1 MIRAIFRL
9 LAVACCLAVAA
20 LAFLLW
26 DATGRAGYTRYPDP
40 ARAASDKKAA
50 EQSLGDLFEGS
61 GLNEGSGRLAT
72 IPNDFALGLAPSGPG
87 KHAVSLA
94 TIAGPALAAG
104 LYILLPT
111 RRAKPTP
118 PTAPPKPG

>member
-1 MIRAIFRL
+1 MIRLLLRL
-9 LAVACCLAVAA
+9 AALACCLAVAA

-50 EQSLGDLFEGS
+50 EQALGDLFEGS

-94 TIAGPALAAG
+94 TLAGPALAAG
-104 LYILLPT
+104 FYILLPS
-111 RRAKPTP
+111 RR
-118 PTAPPKPG
+118 PKPAPQAPKPA